1 MFRKLLMVLSLVFL
15 GLATDAQIK
24 KVTIEGEIKNL
35 GNNEL
40 VLLNVDQSVIVKMQ
54 AKAGKFKIVTD
65 LEIGD
70 MRHYYLHAPF
80 LGSLGPS
87 MNMPVISFFVCSPK
101 IEIQAVVKEKNMSL
115 TSIKGS
121 PCSDEYNKL
130 YDGLAANKEIET
142 ATKPYNEAF
151 NLYNNV
157 AKTPENLTKLK
168 AAGDKL
174 DQLFKQ
180 KQQEITV
187 LIPKHRKSM
196 PVAVMASLYT
206 MSTDDVPKME
216 AFLKEFDPSIQHC
229 YYLQQIQQK
238 INRLKSIAI
247 GQQAPDFELN
257 NMDGKAV
264 KLSSLNG
271 KYVLLDFWAS
281 WCGPC
286 RKENPTVV
294 KAYNNYKAK
303 GFTVL
308 GVSLDS
314 SEPAWRKAVKEDGMP
329 WVQVL
334 NDKKVG
340 AERLYEVKGIPAN
353 FLIDPKGKII
363 ATNLRGPAL
372 EQALEKFIK

>member
-1 MFRKLLMVLSLVFL
+1 MRKIIIAMTLLFL
-15 GLATDAQIK
+15 GISADAQIK
-24 KVTIEGEIKNL
+24 KVNIRGEIKNL
-35 GNNEL
+35 GNQEL
-40 VLLNVDQSVIVKMQ
+40 VLLNTDQREIIKTQ
-54 AKAGKFKIVTD
+54 AKEGKFEIVTD

-70 MRHYYLHAPF
+70 MRHYYLHVPS
-80 LGSLGPS
+80 LGPLGPS
-87 MNMPVISFFVCSPK
+87 MNIPVISFFICTPK
-101 IEIQAVVKEKNMSL
+101 IEIQAAVKDKNIVLS
-115 TSIKGS
+115 SVKGS
-121 PCSDEYNKL
+121 PCADEYNKL
-130 YDGLAANKEIET
+130 YNNLPANKEIED

-151 NLYNNV
+151 RLYNSV
-157 AKTPENLTKLK
+157 AQTPENLEKLK
-168 AAGDKL
+168 AAGARL
-174 DQLFKQ
+174 DQLFKK
-180 KQQEITV
+180 KQEEITA
-187 LIPKHRKSM
+187 LIPTYRKSM

-216 AFLKEFDPSIQHC
+216 AFLKQFDPSIQNC
-229 YYLQQIQQK
+229 YYLKQIQQK
-238 INRLKSIAI
+238 IDRLKAIAI
-247 GQQAPDFELN
+247 GRPAPDFELN
-257 NMDGKAV
+257 DLDGKGV
-264 KLSSLNG
+264 KLSALKG

-334 NDKKVG
+334 NDKKVA

-353 FLIDPKGKII
+353 FLIDPQGKII

>member
-1 MFRKLLMVLSLVFL
+1 MMKTLLTFLSLIFL
-15 GLATDAQIK
+15 GLGTHAQVK
-24 KVTIEGEIKNL
+24 KVTIQGEIKDL

-40 VLLNVDQSVIVKMQ
+40 VLLNVDQSVIVTTQ
-54 AKAGKFKIVTD
+54 AKEGKFKIIAD

-70 MRHYYLHAPF
+70 MRHYYLHAPS
-80 LGSLGPS
+80 LGLLGPS
-87 MNMPVISFFVCSPK
+87 MNMPVISFFVCSTK
-101 IEIQAVVKEKNMSL
+101 IEIQAVVKEKNMTLS
-115 TSIKGS
+115 SIKGS
-121 PCSDEYNKL
+121 PCGDEYNKL
-130 YDGLAANKEIET
+130 YNGLAANKELEA
-142 ATKPYNEAF
+142 ATKPYNEVF

-157 AKTPENLTKLK
+157 AQTPENLAKLN
-168 AAGDKL
+168 AAGAQL
-174 DQLFKQ
+174 DQLFKK
-180 KQQEITV
+180 KQEEITD

-196 PVAVMASLYT
+196 QVAVMASLYT

-216 AFLKEFDPSIQHC
+216 AFLKQFDPSIQNC
-229 YYLQQIQQK
+229 YYLKQIQHK
-238 INRLKSIAI
+238 IDRIKSIAI

-257 NMDGKAV
+257 DLDGTGV
-264 KLSSLNG
+264 KLSALKG

-286 RKENPTVV
+286 RKENPIVV
-294 KAYNNYKAK
+294 KAYDNYKAE

-329 WVQVL
+329 WLQVL
-334 NDKKVG
+334 NNKKVG

-363 ATNLRGPAL
+363 ATNLRGPDL
-372 EQALEKFIK
+372 EKALEKFIK

>member
-1 MFRKLLMVLSLVFL
+1 MRKILL
-15 GLATDAQIK
+15 GLCLLLAVTAEAQVK
-24 KVTIEGEIKNL
+24 KVTIEGEVKGL

-40 VLLNVDQSVIVKMQ
+40 VLLNVDQSVIEKTQ
-54 AKAGKFKIVTD
+54 TRDGKFKITTD

-70 MRHYYLHAPF
+70 MRYYYLHAPSV
-80 LGSLGPS
+80 GPLGPS
-87 MNMPVISFFVCSPK
+87 MNIPVISFFVCSPK
-101 IEIQAVVKEKNMSL
+101 IEIQAAVKEKNMKLS
-115 TSIKGS
+115 SIKGS
-121 PCSDEYNKL
+121 PCGDEYNKL
-130 YDGLAANKEIET
+130 YNSLPANKEIEA

-151 NLYNNV
+151 RLYNNV
-157 AKTPENLTKLK
+157 AKTPENLEKLK
-168 AAGDKL
+168 SAGDKL

-180 KQQEITV
+180 KQNEITG
-187 LIPKHRKSM
+187 LIPKHRRSM

-206 MSTDDVPKME
+206 MSTNDVPKME
-216 AFLKEFDPSIQHC
+216 TFLKQFDASIQNC
-229 YYLQQIQQK
+229 YYLKQIQQK
-238 INRLKSIAI
+238 IDRIKSIAI
-247 GQQAPDFELN
+247 GQQAPDFELKDL
-257 NMDGKAV
+257 DGKGV
-264 KLSSLNG
+264 KLSGLKG

-294 KAYNNYKAK
+294 KAYDNYKAK

-353 FLIDPKGKII
+353 FLLDPQGKII

-372 EQALEKFIK
+372 EQALEQFIK

>member
-1 MFRKLLMVLSLVFL
+1 MIRKILVVLSLVFL
-15 GLATDAQIK
+15 GLGTDAQIK
-24 KVTIEGEIKNL
+24 KVTVQGEIKNL

-40 VLLNVDQSVIVKMQ
+40 VLLNVDQSVIEKTQ
-54 AKAGKFKIVTD
+54 TKDGKFKITAD
-65 LEIGD
+65 MEIGD
-70 MRHYYLHAPF
+70 MRHYYLHAPS
-80 LGSLGPS
+80 LGPLGPS
-87 MNMPVISFFVCSPK
+87 MNIPVISFYICTTK
-101 IEIQAVVKEKNMSL
+101 IEIQAAVKDKNMSL

-121 PCSDEYNKL
+121 PCGDEYNKL
-130 YDGLAANKEIET
+130 YNNLSANKEIEA
-142 ATKPYNEAF
+142 ATKPYNEVF

-157 AKTPENLTKLK
+157 AQTPENLEKLK
-168 AAGDKL
+168 AAGAQL
-174 DQLFKQ
+174 DQLFKK
-180 KQQEITV
+180 KQDEITA

-196 PVAVMASLYT
+196 PVAVMASMYT

-216 AFLKEFDPSIQHC
+216 AFLKQFDPSIQHC
-229 YYLQQIQQK
+229 YYLKQIQKK
-238 INRLKSIAI
+238 IDRLKSIAI

-257 NMDGKAV
+257 DLDGKGV
-264 KLSSLNG
+264 KLSALKG

-294 KAYNNYKAK
+294 KAYDNYKAK

-353 FLIDPKGKII
+353 FLIDPQGKII

>member
-1 MFRKLLMVLSLVFL
+1 MIRKLLL
-15 GLATDAQIK
+15 GLCLLLALTAEGQIK
-24 KVTIEGEIKNL
+24 KVTIEGEVKGF

-40 VLLNVDQSVIVKMQ
+40 VLLNVDQSVIEKIQ
-54 AKAGKFKIVTD
+54 AKDGRFKIIANM
-65 LEIGD
+65 EIGD
-70 MRHYYLHAPF
+70 MRYYYLHAPS
-80 LGSLGPS
+80 LGSLGPA
-87 MNMPVISFFVCSPK
+87 MNTPVIFFFVCSPK
-101 IEIQAVVKEKNMSL
+101 IEIQAAVKEKNMILS
-115 TSIKGS
+115 SIKGS
-121 PCSDEYNKL
+121 PCGDAYDKL
-130 YDGLAANKEIET
+130 YNSLPANKEIEA

-151 NLYNNV
+151 QLYNNV
-157 AKTPENLTKLK
+157 AKRPENLAKLK
-168 AAGDKL
+168 AASAQL

-180 KQQEITV
+180 KQNEITA
-187 LIPKHRKSM
+187 LIPTHRKSM

-206 MSTDDVPKME
+206 ISTNDVSKME
-216 AFLKEFDPSIQHC
+216 AFLKEFDPSIQNC
-229 YYLQQIQQK
+229 YYLKQIQKK
-238 INRLKSIAI
+238 IDRIKSIAI

-264 KLSSLNG
+264 KLSSLKG

-294 KAYNNYKAK
+294 KAYDSYKAK

-308 GVSLDS
+308 GVSLDAN
-314 SEPAWRKAVKEDGMP
+314 EAAWRKAVQEDGMP

-334 NDKKVG
+334 NDKKIG

-353 FLIDPKGKII
+353 FLIDPQGKII
-363 ATNLRGPAL
+363 ATHLRGAAL

>member
-1 MFRKLLMVLSLVFL
+1 MMKILTFLSLVFL
-15 GLATDAQIK
+15 GLGTDAQVK
-24 KVTIEGEIKNL
+24 KVTIQGEIKNL

-40 VLLNVDQSVIVKMQ
+40 VLLNVDQSVIVKTQ
-54 AKAGKFKIVTD
+54 AKEGKFKIITD

-70 MRHYYLHAPF
+70 MRHYYLHAPSV
-80 LGSLGPS
+80 GPLGPS
-87 MNMPVISFFVCSPK
+87 MTIPTISFFVCSDK
-101 IEIQAVVKEKNMSL
+101 IEIEAAVKEKNMKLSA
-115 TSIKGS
+115 IKGS
-121 PCSDEYNKL
+121 PCGDEYDRL
-130 YDGLAANKEIET
+130 YDGLPANKEIET

-151 NLYNNV
+151 QLYNSV
-157 AKTPENLTKLK
+157 AKTPENMAKLE
-168 AAGDKL
+168 AAGAQL
-174 DQLFKQ
+174 DQLFKK
-180 KQQEITV
+180 KQDEITA

-196 PVAVMASLYT
+196 PVAVMASMYT

-216 AFLKEFDPSIQHC
+216 TFLKQFDPSIQHC
-229 YYLQQIQQK
+229 YYLKQIQQK
-238 INRLKSIAI
+238 IDRIKAIAI

-257 NMDGKAV
+257 DLDGKGV
-264 KLSSLNG
+264 KLSALKG

-294 KAYNNYKAK
+294 KAYDNYKAK

>member
-1 MFRKLLMVLSLVFL
+1 MRKLIIALTLLFL
-15 GLATDAQIK
+15 WFGADAQIK
-24 KVTIEGEIKNL
+24 KVNIRGEIKNL
-35 GNNEL
+35 GNQEL
-40 VLLNVDQSVIVKMQ
+40 VLLNTDQREIIKTQ
-54 AKAGKFKIVTD
+54 AREGKFEIVTD

-70 MRHYYLHAPF
+70 MRHYYLHVPS
-80 LGSLGPS
+80 LGPLGPS
-87 MNMPVISFFVCSPK
+87 MNIPVISFFICTPK
-101 IEIQAVVKEKNMSL
+101 IEIQAAVKDKNITLS
-115 TSIKGS
+115 SVKGS
-121 PCSDEYNKL
+121 PCADEYNKL
-130 YDGLAANKEIET
+130 YNNLAANKEIEE

-151 NLYNNV
+151 RLYNNV
-157 AKTPENLTKLK
+157 SQTPENLEKLK
-168 AAGDKL
+168 AAGARL
-174 DQLFKQ
+174 DQLFKK
-180 KQQEITV
+180 KQEEITA
-187 LIPKHRKSM
+187 LIPTHRKSM

-216 AFLKEFDPSIQHC
+216 AFLKQFDSSIQHC
-229 YYLQQIQQK
+229 YYLKQIQQK
-238 INRLKSIAI
+238 IDRLKAIAI
-247 GQQAPDFELN
+247 GRPAPDFELN
-257 NMDGKAV
+257 DLDGKGV
-264 KLSSLNG
+264 KLSALKG

-334 NDKKVG
+334 NDKKVA

-353 FLIDPKGKII
+353 FLIDPQGKII

>member
-1 MFRKLLMVLSLVFL
+1 MRKLLIILNLLFL
-15 GLATDAQIK
+15 GLGTDAQIK
-24 KVTIEGEIKNL
+24 KVIIKGEIKNL

-40 VLLNVDQSVIVKMQ
+40 VLLNVDQSVIVKTQ
-54 AKAGKFKIVTD
+54 TKEGKFEIVTD

-70 MRHYYLHAPF
+70 MRHYYLHAPS
-80 LGSLGPS
+80 LGPLGPS
-87 MNMPVISFFVCSPK
+87 MNIPTISFFVCSPK
-101 IEIQAVVKEKNMSL
+101 IEILAEVKGKNMNLS
-115 TSIKGS
+115 SVKGS
-121 PCSDEYNKL
+121 PCGDEYDKL
-130 YDGLAANKEIET
+130 YNTLPANKEIEV
-142 ATKPYNEAF
+142 ASKIYHEAF

-157 AKTPENLTKLK
+157 AQTPENLTKLK
-168 AAGDKL
+168 AANDKL

-180 KQQEITV
+180 KQQEITA
-187 LIPKHRKSM
+187 LIPKRRKSM
-196 PVAVMASLYT
+196 SVAVMASMYT
-206 MSTDDVPKME
+206 ISTDDVPKME
-216 AFLKEFDPSIQHC
+216 TFLKQFDPSIQHC

-238 INRLKSIAI
+238 IDRLKSIAI

-257 NMDGKAV
+257 DMDGKGI
-264 KLSSLNG
+264 KLSGLKG

-334 NDKKVG
+334 NNKKVA
-340 AERLYEVKGIPAN
+340 AERMYEVKGIPAN

-363 ATNLRGPAL
+363 ATNLRGEAL
-372 EQALEKFIK
+372 EQALGRFIK